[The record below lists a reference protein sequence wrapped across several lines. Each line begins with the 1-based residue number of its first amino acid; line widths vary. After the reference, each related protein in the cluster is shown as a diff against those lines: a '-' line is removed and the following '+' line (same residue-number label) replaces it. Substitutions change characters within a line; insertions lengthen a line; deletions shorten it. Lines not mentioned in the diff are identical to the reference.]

1 MILYNLP
8 ALQVVIPLI
17 AALICPMLS
26 GKRLAWAFA
35 SIISATAFITAIC
48 LTRQVYANGTILYV
62 MGGWVA
68 PYGIEYRIDSLCTM
82 FLMLVSGLGFFCCI
96 YALPSVE
103 KEIDEAQHRYF
114 YSTYLLLLTGLLGI
128 VATNDIFNIY
138 VFLEI
143 SSLATYA
150 LIAMG
155 KDRRALIA
163 SFEYLIL
170 GTIGATF
177 MLIGIGLVYSITGS
191 LNIMDIV
198 GRIQPFLSN
207 LTIKMAFA
215 FFTVGFA
222 LKIAI
227 FPLHLWLTNAYTNSP
242 SFVSSFLCATTAKVG
257 IYLLVRVSFFVFGL
271 EFSYNILPFGQILI
285 LLGVAGLL
293 VGSVVAIMQ
302 DNIKRMLAYSS
313 VAQIGYILIGIGLVN
328 QQAVS
333 AAMLQVIFH
342 AIAKSSMFMAAG
354 AVLYSVKGV
363 RIESFEGIGKNMPI
377 TMAVFIIGGLS
388 LIGIPGTAGFI
399 AKWYLLQGAIA
410 AHMWYVFAV
419 ILFSSLITLIYIWRV
434 VEIAYFGHV
443 DSTKGYIK
451 EAPIIMLVPMVFL
464 ASLNIIWGIFPNYV
478 LVHVAKIAEILF
490 G

>member
-26 GKRLAWAFA
+26 GKRMAWGFA
-35 SIISATAFITAIC
+35 TIISAIAFATAIY
-48 LTRQVYANGTILYV
+48 LAGHVYASGTILYV

-68 PYGIEYRIDSLCTM
+68 PYGIEYRIDSLATL
-82 FLMLVSGLGFFCCI
+82 FLMLVSGSGFFSCI

-103 KEIDEAQHRYF
+103 KEIDEARHKYF
-114 YSTYLLLLTGLLGI
+114 YSTYLLLLAGLLGI
-128 VATNDIFNIY
+128 VTTNDIFNIY

-155 KDRRALIA
+155 KDRRSLIA

-177 MLIGIGLVYSITGS
+177 ILIGIGLIYSMTGS
-191 LNIMDIV
+191 LNIMDIIA
-198 GRIQPFLSN
+198 RIQPVSSSLPV
-207 LTIKMAFA
+207 KMAFA
-215 FFTVGFA
+215 FFTLGFA

-227 FPLHLWLTNAYTNSP
+227 FPLHLWLVNAYTNSP
-242 SFVSSFLCATTAKVG
+242 SFISSFLCATAAKVG
-257 IYLLVRVSFFVFGL
+257 IYLLVRISFFVFGL
-271 EFSYNILPFGQILI
+271 EFSFSMLPFGQILI
-285 LLGVAGLL
+285 FLGVAGLL

-302 DNIKRMLAYSS
+302 DNVKRMLAYSS
-313 VAQIGYILIGIGLVN
+313 VAQIGYILIGIGLAN
-328 QQAVS
+328 QQGAS

-363 RIESFEGIGKNMPI
+363 RIEHFEGIGKNMPI

-388 LIGIPGTAGFI
+388 LIGMPGTAGFI
-399 AKWYLLQGAIA
+399 SKWYLLQGTIA
-410 AHMWYVFAV
+410 AQMWPVFAV
-419 ILFSSLITLIYIWRV
+419 VILSSLLTLVYIWRV
-434 VEIAYFGHV
+434 IEIAYFGHV

-451 EAPIIMLVPMVFL
+451 EAPIFMLVPMVLL
-464 ASLNIIWGIFPNYV
+464 AALSIIWGIFPNYV
-478 LVHVAKIAEILF
+478 LAHVAKIAEILF